1 MELKKRRAGCDPQGA
16 TRSRRRTSMKKV
28 EAIIAP
34 PKLDAVRDALMARGF
49 AGLSVSE
56 VAGHGHEPDRVSYY
70 RGAPYDIDFHPK
82 LKLEIVVRDE
92 DAIPT
97 AYVISDAARTGRVG
111 DGKIMILAV
120 EDAVRV
126 RTGEHGLAAIFDHE
140 AEPPVERRWAAVG

>member
-1 MELKKRRAGCDPQGA
+1 
-16 TRSRRRTSMKKV
+16 MKKV

-34 PKLDAVRDALMARGF
+34 SKLDAVRDSLLARGIS
-49 AGLSVSE
+49 GLSVSE
-56 VAGHGHEPDRVSYY
+56 VLGHGHEPGRVAYY
-70 RGAPYDIDFHPK
+70 RGSPYDIDFHPK

-111 DGKIMILAV
+111 DGKIMILTV

-126 RTGEHGLAAIFDHE
+126 RTGEHGVAAIHDHV
-140 AEPPVERRWAAVG
+140 EPPVERRRAAAG

>member
-1 MELKKRRAGCDPQGA
+1 MA
-16 TRSRRRTSMKKV
+16 MKKV

-34 PKLDAVRDALMARGF
+34 SKLDAVRDSLLSRGIS
-49 AGLSVSE
+49 GLSVSE
-56 VAGHGHEPDRVSYY
+56 VLGHGHEPGRVAYY
-70 RGAPYDIDFHPK
+70 RGSPYDIDFHPK
-82 LKLEIVVRDE
+82 LKVEIVVRDE

-97 AYVISDAARTGRVG
+97 AYVVSDAARTGRVG

-140 AEPPVERRWAAVG
+140 VEPPVERRWAAVG

>member
-1 MELKKRRAGCDPQGA
+1 
-16 TRSRRRTSMKKV
+16 MKKV

-34 PKLDAVRDALMARGF
+34 SKLDAVRDALLARGV
-49 AGLSVSE
+49 AGLSISE
-56 VAGHGHEPDRVSYY
+56 VAGHGHEPCRVSYY
-70 RGAPYDIDFHPK
+70 RGTPYDIDFHPK

-111 DGKIMILAV
+111 DGKIMILTV

-126 RTGEHGLAAIFDHE
+126 RTGEHGLAAIHDHV
-140 AEPPVERRWAAVG
+140 EPPLERRRAAVG

>member
-1 MELKKRRAGCDPQGA
+1 
-16 TRSRRRTSMKKV
+16 MKKV

-70 RGAPYDIDFHPK
+70 RGSPYDIDFHPK

-97 AYVISDAARTGRVG
+97 AYVVSDAARTGRVG

-140 AEPPVERRWAAVG
+140 VEPPVERRWAAVG